1 MVGSRQHPKT
11 NNQREEKGGKE
22 FSEYLRVIANEGLT
36 LEEYK

>member
-1 MVGSRQHPKT
+1 MVGSMQKPKT

-22 FSEYLRVIANEGLT
+22 FSKYLRVIANEGLT